1 MLSRR
6 DLLSIIPVG
15 AATCMGCAGLALCAQ
30 KPKDQPAPPAFS
42 AEPNA
47 NAGMTWE
54 QAFKFRYKGYI
65 RQMKRLSSLIGNDKF
80 PVLLSE
86 ATSESASEAP
96 IKVKPEPGRDMENF
110 IRYFL
115 NELMPAP
122 IYRAALTWD
131 IVEKST
137 TALEFRFSQCLW
149 ASTFRAEDAGDI
161 GYASVCFAD
170 YAYTKAISPSIK
182 LIRTKTLM
190 QGHDC
195 CNHRFVVE
203 S

>member
-1 MLSRR
+1 MLTRR
-6 DLLSIIPVG
+6 DIFHIFPAG
-15 AATCMGCAGLALCAQ
+15 ATACMGCASLALCVQ
-30 KPKDQPAPPAFS
+30 KSTDQTALESSSPG
-42 AEPNA
+42 PNA
-47 NAGMTWE
+47 NADMTWE
-54 QAFKFRYKGYI
+54 QAFRFRYKGYI
-65 RQMKRLSSLIGNDKF
+65 HLMKRLSSLIGNDQF
-80 PVLLSE
+80 PALLRGASSE
-86 ATSESASEAP
+86 AASEAP
-96 IKVKPEPGRDMENF
+96 VKVKPEPGKDMENF

-115 NELMPAP
+115 NDLMPAP

-131 IVEKST
+131 IVEKSS

-149 ASTFRAEDAGDI
+149 ASTFRAEDASEI
-161 GYASVCFAD
+161 GYATVCYGD

-190 QGHDC
+190 QGDDC

>member
-6 DLLSIIPVG
+6 DLLNIIPAG
-15 AATCMGCAGLALCAQ
+15 AATCMGCASLALCAQ
-30 KPKDQPAPPAFS
+30 KSTDLTASPATSTGAS
-42 AEPNA
+42 ASA
-47 NAGMTWE
+47 DMTWE
-54 QAFKFRYKGYI
+54 QAFRFRYKGYI
-65 RQMKRLSSLIGNDKF
+65 RLMKRLSSLIGNDKF
-80 PVLLSE
+80 PALLTDASSE
-86 ATSESASEAP
+86 AAAEAP
-96 IKVKPEPGRDMENF
+96 MKVKPEPGRDMENF

-122 IYRAALTWD
+122 IYRSALKWE
-131 IVEKST
+131 IIEKSS

-149 ASTFRAEDAGDI
+149 ASTFRAEDAGEI
-161 GYASVCFAD
+161 GYATVCYGD
-170 YAYTKAISPSIK
+170 YAYTKAISPRIK

-195 CNHRFVVE
+195 CNHRFVVD

>member
-6 DLLSIIPVG
+6 DLLSIIPAG
-15 AATCMGCAGLALCAQ
+15 AATCMGCASIALCAQ
-30 KPKDQPAPPAFS
+30 KATDQAAPSGSSTGPDAS
-42 AEPNA
+42 SD
-47 NAGMTWE
+47 MTWE

-65 RQMKRLSSLIGNDKF
+65 HQMKRLSSLIGSDKF
-80 PVLLSE
+80 PALLSQ
-86 ATSESASEAP
+86 ATSEAASEAP
-96 IKVKPEPGRDMENF
+96 VKVKPESGRDMENF

-131 IVEKST
+131 IVEKSS

-149 ASTFRAEDAGDI
+149 ASTFRAEDAAEI
-161 GYASVCFAD
+161 GYATVCYGD
-170 YAYTKAISPSIK
+170 YAYTSAISPRIK
-182 LIRTKTLM
+182 LVRSKTLM
-190 QGHDC
+190 QGNDC
-195 CNHRFVVE
+195 CNHRFVVA